1 MTMAS
6 RYQATGDTPS
16 RLAALFIL
24 QGGDGMR
31 VRGGRDDERK
41 AWRARVMSPIVTMTH
56 GTKCASDD
64 TTVTRD

>member
-31 VRGGRDDERK
+31 VRGGRDDERNK
-41 AWRARVMSPIVTMTH
+41 AWRE
-56 GTKCASDD
+56 GDESDCHDDSRYKVCQRRHNCD
-64 TTVTRD
+64 T